1 MFSKHPLC
9 RELRLK
15 VVTLG
20 FSILNSTQLEASL
33 ERTFRQQLYGA
44 ALSWFE
50 EAPTWSY
57 GADRLQLQE
66 DIRAMQRLLQVMGDD
81 GQRPFAHISSRSLP
95 SDHPHKFSQDMPQ
108 VHKNMK
114 QLLVLHLE
122 NEIQRLAVWTNP
134 LEDARRG
141 KDPPHTASS
150 NMADV
155 SCAL

>member
-1 MFSKHPLC
+1 M
-9 RELRLK
+9 K

-20 FSILNSTQLEASL
+20 FSILSSTQLEASL
-33 ERTFRQQLYGA
+33 ERTFRLQLYAA

-66 DIRAMQRLLQVMGDD
+66 DIRAMQRLLQTVRED
-81 GQRPFAHISSRSLP
+81 GKRPFTHITTRHLP
-95 SDHPHKFSQDMPQ
+95 SDHPLKYSQDKPEKHASLQ
-108 VHKNMK
+108 

-134 LEDARRG
+134 LDDARRG
-141 KDPPHTASS
+141 KDPPISAASS
-150 NMADV
+150 TSDV
-155 SCAL
+155 GNAQAIICSPD